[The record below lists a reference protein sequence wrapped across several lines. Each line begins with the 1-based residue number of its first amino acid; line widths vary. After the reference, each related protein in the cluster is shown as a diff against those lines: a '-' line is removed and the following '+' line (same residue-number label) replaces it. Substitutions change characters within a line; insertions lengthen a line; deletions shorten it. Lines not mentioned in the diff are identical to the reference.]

1 MTKGQ
6 RTYLIITSV
15 IAAITVTIHL
25 FALGLFLDIRFNS
38 ETDLDK
44 GLSIVFVGL
53 IWIICGGAATCVSL
67 ITDGFLF
74 KVNKLVA
81 AIILLVVI
89 LVSAATF
96 CTWLLVAN
104 S

>member
-6 RTYLIITSV
+6 KTYLIITSV
-15 IAAITVTIHL
+15 IAAITVTVHL
-25 FALGLFLDIRFNS
+25 CALGLFLDIGFNS
-38 ETDLDK
+38 ETDLAK
-44 GLSIVFVGL
+44 GLSIVFLGL
-53 IWIICGGAATCVSL
+53 MWIICGGAATCVSL

-74 KVNKLVA
+74 KVNKLA
-81 AIILLVVI
+81 ATIILLVVI

-96 CTWLLVAN
+96 CAWLIIAR